1 MDQLRLQ
8 FLKPPLLRTTFGEIP
23 DKAGEEALTAYL
35 GFADGK
41 LHRKGRAVTPLSD
54 HDAADFQRAGTLA
67 RRGETRRIEVR
78 DVSLGAV
85 SIECELPDAMI
96 GEPVELAIDGLS
108 FRLGGVVA
116 RMDRGSV
123 LISLN
128 LTAEIEQELTA
139 ILAAERARPAAA

>member
-1 MDQLRLQ
+1 SSLMPQ
-8 FLKPPLLRTTFGEIP
+8 P
-23 DKAGEEALTAYL
+23 Y
-35 GFADGK
+35 
-41 LHRKGRAVTPLSD
+41 
-54 HDAADFQRAGTLA
+54 
-67 RRGETRRIEVR
+67 RGETRRIEVR

>member
-1 MDQLRLQ
+1 VDR
-8 FLKPPLLRTTFGEIP
+8 R
-23 DKAGEEALTAYL
+23 AGS
-35 GFADGK
+35 
-41 LHRKGRAVTPLSD
+41 RVV
-54 HDAADFQRAGTLA
+54 FQRAGTLA

-128 LTAEIEQELTA
+128 
-139 ILAAERARPAAA
+139 